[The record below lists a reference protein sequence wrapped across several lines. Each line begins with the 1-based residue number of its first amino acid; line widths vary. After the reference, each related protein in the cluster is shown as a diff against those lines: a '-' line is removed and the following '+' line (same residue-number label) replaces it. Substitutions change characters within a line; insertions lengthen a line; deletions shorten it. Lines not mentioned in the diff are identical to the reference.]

1 MESSGRFEGRS
12 TISFGLGVALIA
24 IGSSTVADVAVPVES
39 IVEVPFVQTT
49 RLAVS
54 WWGSQ
59 ADGDSGDP
67 SVSSTGRWV
76 AFGARASNLVPN
88 DSNGSADVFV
98 RDRSNGLTERVS
110 LSSGN
115 DSFPGNQGND
125 SSFQPDISADGQH
138 VAFLSWAT
146 NLAGTGGAGTQ
157 VYLRNRLDQSTQR
170 VSVSS
175 AEVSGDQDSY
185 HPSVSA
191 NGRYVAFDSAATNL
205 VHGDT
210 NGTSDV
216 FVRNT
221 VAGTT
226 IRVSV
231 KSDGT
236 QADQASEEP
245 SISDDGRFI
254 AFETRSALVA
264 ADTNGAVDV
273 YVWDR
278 ATGLTSP
285 VSVTSNGVFV
295 PGQSRSAAISGDG
308 TKVAFWSDASL
319 LVPGD
324 TNARED
330 VFVRDL
336 SAGSTVRV
344 SLGAGGVQANS
355 GSRDP
360 SLTTDGKNVTFY
372 SHATNLVAND
382 TNGQS
387 DIFVVNIASGAVTRA
402 SVSTSGVQ
410 SNGSSLAGEISGN
423 GRVVVFFSFANNL
436 VAGDTNGVAEVFARR

>member
-1 MESSGRFEGRS
+1 MKNIFMLSLMILAGCASERPAS
-12 TISFGLGVALIA
+12 
-24 IGSSTVADVAVPVES
+24 VADPAASLPPAP
-39 IVEVPFVQTT
+39 PFNTTT

-54 WWGSQ
+54 SSGSQ
-59 ADGDSGDP
+59 ANFDSGDP

-76 AFGARASNLVPN
+76 AFGSRASNLVPN
-88 DSNGSADVFV
+88 DTNARSDVFV

-115 DSFPGNQGND
+115 DSYPGGQGND
-125 SSFQPDISADGQH
+125 SSFQPDISGDGQH
-138 VAFLSWAT
+138 VAFLSQAT
-146 NLAGTGGAGTQ
+146 NLAGTGGDPTQ

-175 AEVSGDQDSY
+175 AEVSGDKASF
-185 HPSVSA
+185 HPRVSA
-191 NGRYVAFDSAATNL
+191 NGRYVTFDSGAANL
-205 VHGDT
+205 VSGDT

-226 IRVSV
+226 VRVSV

-236 QADQASEEP
+236 QADLAAEKP
-245 SISDDGRFI
+245 SISDDGRFV

-264 ADTNGAVDV
+264 SDTNGATDV

-278 ATGLTSP
+278 VTGLTSP
-285 VSVTSNGVFV
+285 VSVASAGAFV
-295 PGQSRSAAISGDG
+295 PGQSRAAAISGDG
-308 TKVAFWSDASL
+308 TKVAFWSDASS

-324 TNARED
+324 TNALED

-336 SAGSTVRV
+336 NAGTTVRV
-344 SLGAGGVQANS
+344 SLGAGGVQANG

-360 SLTTDGKNVTFY
+360 SLSADGAKVTFY

-382 TNGQS
+382 TNAFA
-387 DIFVVNIASGAVTRA
+387 DIFVVTLATGAITRA
-402 SVSTSGVQ
+402 SVPTFGQ
-410 SNGSSLAGEISGN
+410 SNNFSLASNISGN
-423 GRVVVFFSFANNL
+423 GLVVVFFSAASNL
-436 VAGDTNGVAEVFARR
+436 VPGDTNGVPEIFARR

>member
-1 MESSGRFEGRS
+1 M
-12 TISFGLGVALIA
+12 
-24 IGSSTVADVAVPVES
+24 
-39 IVEVPFVQTT
+39 T

-54 WWGSQ
+54 SSGSQ
-59 ADGDSGDP
+59 GNNHSAEP
-67 SVSSTGRWV
+67 SVSSAGRWV
-76 AFGARASNLVPN
+76 AFGSLASNLVPN
-88 DSNGSADVFV
+88 DTNGRADVFV
-98 RDRSNGLTERVS
+98 RDRSNGFTERVS
-110 LSSGN
+110 LSSGS
-115 DSFPGNQGND
+115 DSHPGDQGNN

-146 NLAGTGGAGTQ
+146 NLAGPCCDDVQ

-175 AEVSGDQDSY
+175 AEVSGDSY
-185 HPSVSA
+185 SFHPSVSA
-191 NGRYVAFDSAATNL
+191 NGRYVAFDSDATNL
-205 VHGDT
+205 VSGDT

-226 IRVSV
+226 VRVSV

-236 QADQASEEP
+236 QADLAAEEP
-245 SISDDGRFI
+245 SISDDGRFV

-264 ADTNGAVDV
+264 SDTNGAVDV

-278 ATGLTSP
+278 GTGLTSP
-285 VSVTSNGVFV
+285 VSVTSAGAFV

-308 TKVAFWSDASL
+308 TKVAFWSDASS
-319 LVPGD
+319 LVSGD

-336 SAGSTVRV
+336 SAGTTVRV
-344 SLGAGGVQANS
+344 SLGAGGVQANG

-360 SLTTDGKNVTFY
+360 SLSTDGAKVTFH

-382 TNGQS
+382 TNDQT
-387 DIFVVNIASGAVTRA
+387 DVFVVTPATGAITRA
-402 SVSTSGVQ
+402 SVAISGQ
-410 SNGSSLAGEISGN
+410 PDNSSLDSEISGN
-423 GRVVVFFSFANNL
+423 GRVVVFFSFASNL
-436 VAGDTNGVAEVFARR
+436 VSGDTNGVPEVFARR

>member
-12 TISFGLGVALIA
+12 TIWFGLGIALIA
-24 IGSSTVADVAVPVES
+24 IGSSSVADVADPAES
-39 IVEVPFVQTT
+39 IVEAPFVQTT

-59 ADGDSGDP
+59 ADNDSGEP
-67 SVSSTGRWV
+67 AVSSTGRWV
-76 AFGARASNLVPN
+76 AFGSRATNLVPE
-88 DSNGSADVFV
+88 DTNGRTDVFV

-115 DSFPGNQGND
+115 DSFPGSQGNG
-125 SSFQPDISADGQH
+125 SSFQPDISADGQY

-146 NLAGTGGAGTQ
+146 NLAGTGGAQTQ

-236 QADQASEEP
+236 QADQAAELP
-245 SISDDGRFI
+245 SISDDGRFV
-254 AFETRSALVA
+254 AFETLSALVPS
-264 ADTNGAVDV
+264 DTGAVF
-273 YVWDR
+273 
-278 ATGLTSP
+278 ALTLP
-285 VSVTSNGVFV
+285 
-295 PGQSRSAAISGDG
+295 
-308 TKVAFWSDASL
+308 
-319 LVPGD
+319 
-324 TNARED
+324 
-330 VFVRDL
+330 
-336 SAGSTVRV
+336 
-344 SLGAGGVQANS
+344 GGVA
-355 GSRDP
+355 
-360 SLTTDGKNVTFY
+360 
-372 SHATNLVAND
+372 
-382 TNGQS
+382 
-387 DIFVVNIASGAVTRA
+387 
-402 SVSTSGVQ
+402 
-410 SNGSSLAGEISGN
+410 
-423 GRVVVFFSFANNL
+423 
-436 VAGDTNGVAEVFARR
+436 